1 MFKIVILAGIVCFA
15 AGAIMGVLIVAL
27 MIASGR
33 DEDEDEIERTTEGGA
48 DALEADGSD
57 AGSGEGAHQV

>member
-1 MFKIVILAGIVCFA
+1 MLKIVILAGVVCFA

-33 DEDEDEIERTTEGGA
+33 DEDEDEGNA
-48 DALEADGSD
+48 
-57 AGSGEGAHQV
+57 